1 MKKVPIVSAAKKRV
15 DNLKSRR
22 PHRSFVRT
30 KRRDYARTL
39 DLPGYISFTNYV
51 GKTIWS
57 SRKMFFVFGLV
68 YSLVTIILVGMAS
81 QDAFSTLVNTLNTT
95 SSDLFNGFWGEIG
108 GAGLLFLSA
117 VTGGS
122 LQTLSEVQQ
131 LYAVLLTLFG
141 WLTVVWLLRNV
152 MAGHKVKVRDGIY
165 NAGAPIVPTMIIL
178 LLGLFQLLPLALAL
192 IGYSAA
198 SSTGLLNSGV
208 EAMLF
213 WVFAALM
220 TGLSLYWITSTFFA
234 MVIATLP
241 GMYPYRAIKIAGD
254 LVIGRRLRILYRI
267 LWMALIL
274 VIAWGVVM
282 IPLIL
287 FDGWVKGLWPAVEWM
302 PFVPIA
308 LLILNTL
315 TIIWVSGYVYLLY
328 RKVVDS
334 DDAKA

>member
-1 MKKVPIVSAAKKRV
+1 
-15 DNLKSRR
+15 
-22 PHRSFVRT
+22 
-30 KRRDYARTL
+30 
-39 DLPGYISFTNYV
+39 
-51 GKTIWS
+51 
-57 SRKMFFVFGLV
+57 MFFVFGLV

>member
-1 MKKVPIVSAAKKRV
+1 MKKVPMISAAKKRIK
-15 DNLKSRR
+15 DLKSRR

-30 KRRDYARTL
+30 KKRDYARTL
-39 DLPGYISFTNYV
+39 ELPGYINFTNYV
-51 GKTIWS
+51 CKIIWKN
-57 SRKMFFVFGLV
+57 RKLFFIFGLV
-68 YSLVTIILVGMAS
+68 YSLITIVLVGMAS
-81 QDAFSTLVNTLNTT
+81 QDAFSTLVSTLNTT

-131 LYAVLLTLFG
+131 LYAVLLTMFG
-141 WLTVVWLLRNV
+141 WLTMVWLLRNI

-165 NAGAPIVPTMIIL
+165 NAGAPIVPTLIIL
-178 LLGLFQLLPLALAL
+178 LLALFQLLPLALAL

-198 SSTGLLNSGV
+198 SATGLLNGGV

-213 WVFAALM
+213 WIFAGLM
-220 TGLSLYWITSTFFA
+220 TGLSLYWVTSTFFA

-241 GMYPYRAIKIAGD
+241 GMYPYKAIRIAGD
-254 LVIGRRLRILYRI
+254 LVVGRRLRILLRI

-274 VIAWGVVM
+274 VIFWGVVM

-287 FDGWVKGLWPAVEWM
+287 FDGWIKGLWPAINWM

-308 LLILNTL
+308 MLILNAI
-315 TIIWVSGYVYLLY
+315 TIIWVSGYIYLLY

-334 DDAKA
+334 DDGKA

>member
-1 MKKVPIVSAAKKRV
+1 MKKVPIVSAAKKRF
-15 DNLKSRR
+15 NEFKSRR
-22 PHRSFVRT
+22 PHRSFVRS
-30 KRRDYARTL
+30 KRRDYVRTL
-39 DLPGYISFTNYV
+39 ELPGYISFTNYV
-51 GKTIWS
+51 WKTIWKN
-57 SRKMFFVFGLV
+57 RKLFFVFGLI
-68 YSLVTIILVGMAS
+68 YSLITIILVGMAS
-81 QDAFSTLVNTLNTT
+81 QDAFSNLVNTLNTT
-95 SSDLFNGFWGEIG
+95 SSDIFNGFWGEIG

-141 WLTVVWLLRNV
+141 WLTVVWLLRNI
-152 MAGHKVKVRDGIY
+152 MAGHKVNVRDGIY
-165 NAGAPIVPTMIIL
+165 NAGAPIVPSLIIV

-198 SSTGLLNSGV
+198 SATGLLDGGV

-213 WVFAALM
+213 WIFAGLM

-234 MVIATLP
+234 MIIATLP
-241 GMYPYRAIKIAGD
+241 GMYPYKAIRIAGD
-254 LVIGRRLRILYRI
+254 MVVGRRLRILLRI

-274 VIAWGVVM
+274 VITWGAVM

-287 FDGWVKGLWPAVEWM
+287 FDGWIKGLWPALDWI
-302 PFVPIA
+302 PFVPVA
-308 LLILNTL
+308 MLVLNAL
-315 TIIWVSGYVYLLY
+315 TIIWASGYIYLLY

-334 DDAKA
+334 DDSKA